1 MIQLTN
7 MREIVEKFEVLDQQ
21 YELAGQ
27 GDKVESQHKKGK
39 LHVRERIQALF
50 DADTFVELDK
60 FVEHHCSNFG
70 MEKKSGVGDGVI
82 TGYGK
87 IDGRLVY
94 VYADDFTV
102 FGGTLGEMNSKK
114 ICKVLD
120 MALEAG
126 CPVIG
131 LHDSGGGRIQEGVDA
146 KHGYGEIFYRNSIMS
161 GVVPQISAIIGPC
174 AGGAVYS
181 PALTDFIIM
190 VNHISHMFVT
200 GPKVCKSTLN
210 EDVTEEQ
217 LGGAVS
223 QSSTSGVAHLMAQ
236 DEAECFAMIHR
247 LLSYLPDSNKAG
259 APVVKAAADKKQVLD
274 ELLDIVPADKN
285 LAYDIKEV
293 IKCIFDDDSFFEI
306 QPLYAMNIV
315 IGFARLNGES
325 VGIIANQP
333 KFMAGCIDINA
344 STKAARFIR
353 FCDAFNIPIVS
364 LVDVPGYLPGVTQ
377 EHGGIIRHG
386 AKLLY
391 AYSEAT
397 VPKITM
403 VLRKAYGGAQNAMCS
418 KELRADVLFLWP
430 TAEIAVMGAEAAVR
444 IIFRKDIAKAED
456 PEQLRAEKIAEYNEK
471 FSTPLAAARRG
482 YADRII
488 KPQDSRIELI
498 KALDALKNKSQK
510 LPWKKHDNIPL

>member
-1 MIQLTN
+1 LAN
-7 MREIVEKFEVLDQQ
+7 MREIVEKFHKLDQQ

-39 LHVRERIQALF
+39 LHVRERIQMLF
-50 DADTFVELDK
+50 DPGTFVELDK

-70 MEKKSGVGDGVI
+70 MEKRSGVGDGVI

-94 VYADDFTV
+94 AYADDFTV
-102 FGGTLGEMNSKK
+102 FGGTQGEMNSKK
-114 ICKVLD
+114 ICKMLD
-120 MALEAG
+120 MALESG
-126 CPVIG
+126 CPVISI
-131 LHDSGGGRIQEGVDA
+131 HDSGGGRIQEGVDA
-146 KHGYGEIFYRNSIMS
+146 KHAYGEIFYRNSIMS

-190 VNHISHMFVT
+190 VNQISHMFVT
-200 GPKVCKSTLN
+200 GPKVCKSALN

-217 LGGAVS
+217 LGGAIS
-223 QSSTSGVAHLMAQ
+223 QSSISGVTHLMAK
-236 DEAECFAMIHR
+236 DEPECFTMIHK
-247 LLSYLPDSNKAG
+247 LLSYIPSSNKAPL
-259 APVVKAAADKKQVLD
+259 PVTPENLKDQVLD
-274 ELLDIVPADKN
+274 QLLDIVPADKN
-285 LAYDIKEV
+285 LAYDIKAV
-293 IKCIFDDDSFFEI
+293 INCIFDKDSFFEI
-306 QPLYAMNIV
+306 QPLYALNIV
-315 IGFARLNGES
+315 VGFARLNGS
-325 VGIIANQP
+325 PVGIIANQP

-344 STKAARFIR
+344 SDKAARFIR
-353 FCDAFNIPIVS
+353 FCDAFNIPIIS
-364 LVDVPGYLPGVTQ
+364 LVDVPGYLPGINQ

-418 KELRADVLFLWP
+418 KELRADHLILWP
-430 TAEIAVMGAEAAVR
+430 TAEIAVMGAEAAVK
-444 IIFRKDIAKAED
+444 IIFRKEIAKAEN

-488 KPQDSRIELI
+488 EPQNSRIELI
-498 KALDALKNKSQK
+498 KALESVKNKHQR
-510 LPWKKHDNIPL
+510 LPWKKHGNIPL